1 MKVLFYEHIATSV
14 YKEHELKRRCKY
26 STIIKKLGVNGHFCI
41 VDGDETLYYPDCKDL
56 KPKSE
61 VIHIKRIPQGGGG
74 NVISAIVGAVI
85 TAIGV
90 VVGITTGWTGV
101 GAIVGGSLIA
111 SGAAMMVGAGIS
123 ELLGGARQPNVPSL
137 KEDSQK
143 EERYG
148 LTGTSNKVSLGSK
161 YPVIFGRHVVTPPIV
176 GNYYTELENN
186 TGDSDQFMRVL
197 LCVGY
202 NQLSLKDFKIGL
214 NELASNS
221 GDIRNGIIP
230 KTGTYDADIEL
241 RQDGLYPDLYPY
253 RKYEEQ
259 ISAEVKYFESEA
271 EYTETRM
278 TVKNTTGI
286 YIILS
291 FQGLYSVSSSGDYQN
306 ASATIG
312 VKYRPK
318 GSQTWFF
325 MAQNTYTNNKNAL
338 LRYYVSKTFT
348 DQEMELNPTGEWEV
362 IVYRT
367 APASTASTVVNKCYW
382 ATLRSDTN
390 QRPVIQKELNKMCV
404 VALKI
409 RANEQTSGILDQ
421 ISVVAQSVFPVWNG
435 EDWNTLLP
443 TSNPASCYLG
453 ALRSNFLTKRVSDD
467 RIDWQ
472 AVKTFYEW
480 CETNNYE
487 CNGVISNGE
496 QVFNILNKIL
506 QTSRAN
512 FYLKDGLYSL
522 THDVPVTNPVALF
535 TPKNSRNFTAQKLF
549 PTHIDG
555 MDVTFNDEQNNWVAD
570 NQIIY
575 PYGHIETG
583 DETNQEMNAWGVTS
597 YSQAVKLARYILA
610 CNELRPESYQLTVG
624 LENFSIPL
632 GSRCLIQ
639 HDVLLVGIT
648 GGRIISVTGQKIE
661 LDEIVKA
668 PDTTKIYAL
677 KVFHNDGTINT
688 VVVNTPIIET
698 NTLTAQG
705 QFVAA
710 EGDIYA
716 FGQYGNET
724 LDCIV
729 TGKTIGENLS
739 GTLTFMPYAPE
750 VFDCDSQAIP
760 AYEPHITKPIP
771 QGYSIIGETLEP
783 AKGVDVQ
790 DDGVVYYD
798 FANYAMH
805 DDAGNYFYNRGA
817 LLDLG
822 KGYWSGLTFNY
833 DGLYWANSEGSGR
846 VHFNVDNTLYKNTSI
861 SFFMKGLTLSSA
873 RKYIWQYNDS
883 ANDNVLEMYTENN
896 SLYLDCQGY
905 VAEITG
911 YDFTEKHHFCIIRD
925 IGNAGFSIYIDG
937 VPYIENEGYGT
948 FEYNLVSESSENL
961 ISETADNLIS
971 ENYAVGIQNLDRQIE
986 FCVFSDSSGN
996 NSSSCAIAK
1005 FRLYRRV
1012 LDKKEIDILSKDGI
1026 ISSTIEIL
1034 NRYLGEY
1041 VAAPDESK
1049 IGDTFDYS
1057 GTTNEDFINGERY
1070 VRTLSGW
1077 VLYGG

>member
-61 VIHIKRIPQGGGG
+61 VIHIKRIPQKGGG
-74 NVISAIVGAVI
+74 NLVSAVVGAVMV
-85 TAIGV
+85 AAGV
-90 VVGITTGWTGV
+90 VTGILVGWTGV
-101 GAIVGGSLIA
+101 GAGVAAGLIV
-111 SGAAMMVGAGIS
+111 SGASMMVGAGIS
-123 ELLGGARQPNVPSL
+123 ELMTKKPNVPSL
-137 KEDSQK
+137 KEQSQQ

-161 YPVIFGRHVVTPPIV
+161 YPVIFGKHVITPPIV

-186 TGDSDQFMRVL
+186 NGTGDQFMRVL

-221 GDIRNGIIP
+221 GDIRNGRIP
-230 KTGTYDADIEL
+230 VTGTYDAKIEI
-241 RQDGLYPDLYPY
+241 RQNGLYPDLYPY

-259 ISAEVKYFESEA
+259 ISAEVKYFASEA
-271 EYTETRM
+271 EYKETRT

-291 FQGLYSVSSSGDYQN
+291 FQGLYSVSSAGDYQN
-306 ASATIG
+306 SSATIG

-318 GSQTWFF
+318 SGGAWKLL
-325 MAQNTYTNNKNAL
+325 AENTYTNNKNAV
-338 LRYYVSKTFT
+338 LRYFVQKTFSA
-348 DQEMELNPTGEWEV
+348 QEMQNNPTGEWEV

-367 APASTASTVVNKCYW
+367 SPTSTSSTSVNKCYW
-382 ATLRSDTN
+382 ATLRSDTE
-390 QRPVIQKELNKMCV
+390 QRPVIQKELDKMCV
-404 VALKI
+404 VALQI
-409 RANEQTSGILDQ
+409 RANEQTRGILDQ
-421 ISVVAQSVFPVWNG
+421 ISCVAQSVFPVWNG
-435 EDWNTLLP
+435 EDWNTSQP

-453 ALRSNFLTKRVSDD
+453 ALRSNFLTKKVADD

-472 AVKTFYEW
+472 ALQNFSEW
-480 CETNNYE
+480 CDTNGYE

-522 THDVPVTNPVALF
+522 THDIPTTNPVALF

-555 MDVTFNDEQNNWVAD
+555 MDVTFNDASNNWEAD

-575 PYGHIETG
+575 PYGYVEQG

-597 YSQAVKLARYILA
+597 YAQAVKLARYILA
-610 CNELRPESYQLTVG
+610 CNELRPEIYQLTVG

-639 HDVLLVGIT
+639 NDVLLVGLT
-648 GGRIISVTGQKIE
+648 GGRIKSVDGQRIT
-661 LDEIVKA
+661 LDEVVKVN
-668 PDTTKIYAL
+668 DTSKNYGLKI
-677 KVFHNDGTINT
+677 FHTDGTIT
-688 VVVNTPIIET
+688 SVQVNTPTIET
-698 NTLTAQG
+698 DTLTAQG
-705 QFVAA
+705 QFVASV
-710 EGDIYA
+710 GDIYA
-716 FGQYGNET
+716 FGVYGQET
-724 LDCIV
+724 IDCIV

-750 VFDCDSQAIP
+750 VFNCDSQPIP
-760 AYEPHITKPIP
+760 DYDPHMTKPMQ
-771 QGYSIIGETLEP
+771 QGYSIIGESLEP
-783 AKGVDVQ
+783 SRGVAVQ

-833 DGLYWANSEGSGR
+833 DGLYWANSAGSGN
-846 VHFNVDNTLYKNTSI
+846 VHFDVDNTLYKNTSI

-873 RKYIWQYNDS
+873 RKYIWQYND
-883 ANDNVLEMYTENN
+883 AQNDNILELYTENN
-896 SLYLDCQGY
+896 SLFLNIQNYIQ
-905 VAEITG
+905 EITG
-911 YDFTEKHHFCIIRD
+911 YDFTQKHHFCIIRE
-925 IGNAGFSIYIDG
+925 IGDGGFSIYIDDL
-937 VPYIENEGYGT
+937 PYIKNKSYGT
-948 FEYNLVSESSENL
+948 FTYNL
-961 ISETADNLIS
+961 ISETGDNLIAEDGNNLTS
-971 ENYAVGIQNLDRQIE
+971 EEFAVGIEDLDRSID
-986 FCVFSDSSGN
+986 FCLFN
-996 NSSSCAIAK
+996 NSDGDSGASCSIAK

-1012 LDKKEIDILSKDGI
+1012 LEKKDIDILSSDGI
-1026 ISSTIEIL
+1026 ISSMIEIL
-1034 NRYLGEY
+1034 NRYLGDY

-1057 GTTNEDFINGERY
+1057 GTTNDDFINGKRY

>member
-61 VIHIKRIPQGGGG
+61 VIHIKRVPQKGGG
-74 NVISAIVGAVI
+74 NLVSAVVGAVMV
-85 TAIGV
+85 A
-90 VVGITTGWTGV
+90 VGAVMVYTGV
-101 GAIVGGSLIA
+101 GAPVGWGLIA
-111 SGAAMMVGAGIS
+111 SGASMMVGAGIS
-123 ELLGGARQPNVPSL
+123 ELMGVKTPNAPSL
-137 KEDSQK
+137 KEQSQQ

-161 YPVIFGRHVVTPPIV
+161 YPVIFGKHVITPPIV

-186 TGDSDQFMRVL
+186 DGTGDQFMRVL

-221 GDIRNGIIP
+221 GDIRNGRIP
-230 KTGTYDADIEL
+230 TTGTYDADIEI
-241 RQDGLYPDLYPY
+241 RQDGLYPDLYLY

-271 EYTETRM
+271 DYKETRM

-291 FQGLYSVSSSGDYQN
+291 FQGLYSISSAGDYQN

-312 VKYRPK
+312 IKYRPK
-318 GSQTWFF
+318 SGGSWTLL
-325 MAQNTYTNNKNAL
+325 AENTYTNNKNAV
-338 LRYYVSKTFT
+338 LRYFVQKTFSQ
-348 DQEMELNPTGEWEV
+348 QEMQNNPTGEWEV

-367 APASTASTVVNKCYW
+367 SPTSTSSTSVNKCYW
-382 ATLRSDTN
+382 ATLRCDTQ
-390 QRPVIQKELNKMCV
+390 QRPVIQKELDKMCV
-404 VALKI
+404 VALRI

-421 ISVVAQSVFPVWNG
+421 ISVVAQSVFPIWNG
-435 EDWNTLLP
+435 NDWNTSEP

-453 ALRSNFLTKRVSDD
+453 ALRSNFLSRKVVDD

-472 AVKTFYEW
+472 ALQNFYEW
-480 CETNNYE
+480 CDENEYE

-522 THDVPVTNPVALF
+522 THDIPVANPVALF

-555 MDVTFNDEQNNWVAD
+555 MDVTFNDASNNWEAD

-575 PYGHIETG
+575 PYGYDPTG
-583 DETNQEMNAWGVTS
+583 EETNQEMNAWGVTS
-597 YSQAVKLARYILA
+597 FAQAVKLSRYILA
-610 CNELRPESYQLTVG
+610 CNELRPETYQLTVG

-639 HDVLLVGIT
+639 NDVLLVGLT
-648 GGRIISVTGQKIE
+648 GGRINGVSGNKIK
-661 LDEIVKA
+661 LDEVVKVN
-668 PDTTKIYAL
+668 DQSQQYGLKI
-677 KVFHNDGTINT
+677 FHTDGTIT
-688 VVVNTPIIET
+688 SVAVETPTLET
-698 NTLTAQG
+698 DTLTAVG
-705 QFVAA
+705 QFNAA
-710 EGDIYA
+710 ENDIYA
-716 FGQYGNET
+716 FGIYGEET
-724 LDCIV
+724 IDCIV

-750 VFDCDSQAIP
+750 VFNCDSQAIP
-760 AYEPHITKPIP
+760 AYEPHMTKPMQ
-771 QGYSIIGETLEP
+771 QGYSIIGGSLEP
-783 AKGVDVQ
+783 SKGVAVQ

-798 FANYAMH
+798 FANYAKH
-805 DDAGNYFYNRGA
+805 DDSGNYFYNRGS

-822 KGYWSGLTFNY
+822 KGYWSGLTFSY
-833 DGLYWANSEGSGR
+833 DGLYWATSGGSGN
-846 VHFNVDNTLYKNTSI
+846 VHFDVDNTLYKNTSV
-861 SFFMKGLTLSSA
+861 SFFMKGLTLSAS
-873 RKYIWQYNDS
+873 RKYIFSYNDPE
-883 ANDNVLEMYTENN
+883 NDNIFELFTENN
-896 SLYLDCQGY
+896 SLFLNVQNY
-905 VAEITG
+905 VQEITG
-911 YDFTEKHHFCIIRD
+911 YDFSQKHHFCIIRN
-925 IGNAGFSIYIDG
+925 IESSGFSIYIDD
-937 VPYIENEGYGT
+937 VVYVEDQSYGT
-948 FEYNLVSESSENL
+948 FTYNL
-961 ISETADNLIS
+961 ISEDGDNLIDEAGNNIIS
-971 ENYAVGIQNLDRQIE
+971 EDYAVGIEELDRNIE
-986 FCVFSDSSGN
+986 FYLFRNSTGN
-996 NSSSCAIAK
+996 NGASCSLSK

-1012 LDKKEIDILSKDGI
+1012 LEQKDIDILSGDGI
-1026 ISSTIEIL
+1026 ISSMIEIL

-1041 VAAPDESK
+1041 VDAPDESK

-1057 GTTNEDFINGERY
+1057 GTTNDDFINGQRY

>member
-26 STIIKKLGVNGHFCI
+26 ATIIKKLGVNGHFCI

-61 VIHIKRIPQGGGG
+61 VIHIKRIPQKGGG
-74 NVISAIVGAVI
+74 NLVSAVVGAVV
-85 TAIGV
+85 AA
-90 VVGITTGWTGV
+90 VGAVLVYTGV
-101 GAIVGGSLIA
+101 GAPVGWALIA
-111 SGAAMMVGAGIS
+111 SGASMMVGAGIS
-123 ELLGGARQPNVPSL
+123 ELMTKNPNVPSL
-137 KEDSQK
+137 KDQSQK
-143 EERYG
+143 EDRYG

-161 YPVIFGRHVVTPPIV
+161 YPVIFGRHVITPPIV

-186 TGDSDQFMRVL
+186 TGDGDQFMRVL

-221 GDIRNGIIP
+221 GDIRNGQIP
-230 KTGTYDADIEL
+230 TTGTYDAQIEI

-259 ISAEVKYFESEA
+259 ISAEVKYFESESD
-271 EYTETRM
+271 YTETRT

-291 FQGLYSVSSSGDYQN
+291 FQGLYSISSDGNYQN

-312 VKYRPK
+312 IKYRPK
-318 GSQTWFF
+318 SGGVWTLLGQH
-325 MAQNTYTNNKNAL
+325 TYTNNKNAL
-338 LRYYVSKTFT
+338 LRYYVNKVFSS
-348 DQEMELNPTGEWEV
+348 QEMENNPSGEWEV

-367 APASTASTVVNKCYW
+367 APASTSSTSVNKCYW
-382 ATLRSDTN
+382 ATLRCDTV
-390 QRPVIQKELNKMCV
+390 QRPVIKKELDKMCV
-404 VALKI
+404 VALRI
-409 RANEQTSGILDQ
+409 RANEQTSGILDK
-421 ISVVAQSVFPVWNG
+421 ISCVAQSVFPVWDG
-435 EDWNTLLP
+435 TDWNTSAP

-453 ALRSNFLTKRVSDD
+453 ALRSKFLTKKVEDD
-467 RIDWQ
+467 RIDWDALQ
-472 AVKTFYEW
+472 NFYEW
-480 CETNNYE
+480 CDTNNYE

-522 THDVPVTNPVALF
+522 THDVPVANPVALF

-555 MDVTFNDEQNNWVAD
+555 MDVTFNDASNNWEPD

-575 PYGHIETG
+575 PYGYTEQG
-583 DETNQEMNAWGVTS
+583 DETNQEMSAWGVTS
-597 YSQAVKLARYILA
+597 FAQAVKLARYILA
-610 CNELRPESYQLTVG
+610 CNQLRPEIYQLTVG

-632 GSRCLIQ
+632 GARCLIQ
-639 HDVLLVGIT
+639 QDVLLVGLA
-648 GGRIISVTGQKIE
+648 GGRIKSVTGQKIR
-661 LDEIVKA
+661 LDEVVFVD
-668 PDTTKIYAL
+668 DTTKMYAL
-677 KVFHNDGTINT
+677 KIFHSDGTINT
-688 VVVNTPIIET
+688 VIVNAPTIET
-698 NTLTAQG
+698 DTLTAQG
-705 QFVAA
+705 QFVASV
-710 EGDIYA
+710 GDIYA
-716 FGQYGNET
+716 FGIYGEET
-724 LDCIV
+724 IDCIV

-739 GTLTFMPYAPE
+739 GTLTFIPYSPE
-750 VFDCDSQAIP
+750 VFNCDSQAIP
-760 AYEPHITKPIP
+760 PYEPHITKPIS
-771 QGYSIIGETLEP
+771 QGYSIIGESLAP
-783 AKGVDVQ
+783 SKGVDVQ

-833 DGLYWANSEGSGR
+833 DGLYWANSAGSGN
-846 VHFNVDNTLYKNTSI
+846 VHFDVDNTLYKNTSI
-861 SFFMKGLTLSSA
+861 SFFMKGLTLSSTK
-873 RKYIWQYNDS
+873 KYIWQYND
-883 ANDNVLEMYTENN
+883 AQNDNILEMYTENN
-896 SLYLDCQGY
+896 KLFLKCQAY
-905 VAEITG
+905 VQDITG

-925 IGNAGFSIYIDG
+925 VSNSGFSIYIDG
-937 VPYIENEGYGT
+937 IPYIENQGYGT
-948 FEYNLVSESSENL
+948 FNYNL
-961 ISETADNLIS
+961 ISETSDNLIS
-971 ENYAVGIQNLDRQIE
+971 EVSDNLISETYSVGIDGLDRQIE
-986 FCVFSDSSGN
+986 FYIFSDN
-996 NSSSCAIAK
+996 NSSNGSSCSISK
-1005 FRLYRRV
+1005 FRLYRRI

-1041 VAAPDESK
+1041 VDAPDESK

-1057 GTTNEDFINGERY
+1057 GQTNDDFINGKTY